1 MTNDN
6 VTRETITDARIIELN
21 DIRSWPCLTESGECY
36 IVSKARVYDNGEA
49 FEVDRV
55 IDVNVFATVAEAEE
69 FARRMY
75 YAHEESV
82 AKYVYTIRYHH
93 VSR

>member
-6 VTRETITDARIIELN
+6 VTRETIDDARIIEL
-21 DIRSWPCLTESGECY
+21 DGIRRKPCLTESGECY
-36 IVSKARVYDNGEA
+36 VVSKARVYDNGEA
-49 FEVDRV
+49 FEVERV

-75 YAHEESV
+75 NAHEESV

>member
-6 VTRETITDARIIELN
+6 VTRETITDDRIIELN

-55 IDVNVFATVAEAEE
+55 IDVNVFATEAAAEE
-69 FARRMY
+69 YVRRMY
-75 YAHEESV
+75 YARCETV
-82 AKYVYTIRYHH
+82 VKYVYTTRYHRI
-93 VSR
+93 SR